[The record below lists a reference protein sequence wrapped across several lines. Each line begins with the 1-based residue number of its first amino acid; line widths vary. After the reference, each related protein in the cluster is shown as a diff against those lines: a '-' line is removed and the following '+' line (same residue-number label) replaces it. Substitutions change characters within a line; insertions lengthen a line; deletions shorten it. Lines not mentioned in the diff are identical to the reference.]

1 MKNLIFSFAILLSFA
16 PKSFAQT
23 GQPINQILSAY
34 YEVKNA
40 LVADDGKAASSKA
53 ESLAKLLNAMPMDKM
68 TGPQHTVWMKYAGKL
83 KSDAE
88 HIGQTKNA
96 GQQRD
101 HFNNLS
107 NNLFEVAKAFKGN
120 EAEVYQQYCPMKK
133 AYWLSENKSVK
144 NPYYGKK
151 MLTCGKVT
159 ATLPASK

>member
-1 MKNLIFSFAILLSFA
+1 MKTILFVSLFAFSFA

-23 GQPINQILSAY
+23 GQPINQILSVY

-40 LVADDGKAASSKA
+40 LVADDGKTASSKA
-53 ESLAKLLNAMPMDKM
+53 ESLAKLLKAMPMDKM
-68 TGPQHTVWMKYAGKL
+68 AGPQHTVWMKYADKL

-96 GQQRD
+96 AQQRD
-101 HFNNLS
+101 YFNNLS
-107 NNLFEVAKAFKGN
+107 NNLFEVTKAFKGN